1 MIWSYSL
8 AQYKMSILFIWDL
21 LTTDFNQMTHFN
33 VYEYNE
39 ALRRV
44 MNLLLLEKLA
54 PHISQQYLFLI
65 LLHLSSIRL
74 VRHLKG
80 I

>member
-39 ALRRV
+39 ALHRV

-65 LLHLSSIRL
+65 LLNLSSIRL